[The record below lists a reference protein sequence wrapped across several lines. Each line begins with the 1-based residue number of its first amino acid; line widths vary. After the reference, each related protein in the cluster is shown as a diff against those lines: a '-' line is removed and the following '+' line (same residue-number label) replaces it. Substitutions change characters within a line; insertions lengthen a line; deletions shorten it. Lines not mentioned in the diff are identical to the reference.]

1 MSDTTFVTLAYVEL
15 YRDMG
20 TLRWR
25 GTRIQYSIRSALQNA
40 RYTAAEKDAFKTM
53 YRETQVMMQAAR
65 AVQTILEN
73 LWEVDATPERSAHFH
88 YSPNNCVSYT
98 LKHIDT
104 TGLHVIHRKVS
115 GTNDYV
121 IFNQRHLPEV
131 LKRFSEFVAKQYLSL
146 SKVIDMRWATIE
158 RKGEDACTKSTSLT
172 A

>member
-73 LWEVDATPERSAHFH
+73 LWEVDATPERSAEFQ

-98 LKHIDT
+98 LKRIDT
-104 TGLHVIHRKVS
+104 TGLHVQHRRDDC
-115 GTNDYV
+115 TNDYV
-121 IFNQRHLPEV
+121 MFKQRHLPEV
-131 LKRFSEFVAKQYLSL
+131 LKRFSEFAAKQYLSL
-146 SKVIDMRWATIE
+146 SKLIDMSWATIE